1 MRVTISVI
9 CFLAIAISTGE
20 GTAVVSVGNY
30 KDDAHP
36 NTCVF
41 DENTIIDNF
50 NSITRYCQRDKC
62 IDGKFTFEHR
72 VDGSPDH
79 CQKISC
85 LMDGIGHI
93 DGCPNI
99 VLPQGSP
106 CTFGEAKYPN
116 ASFPDCCN
124 TVVHCPDGDSE
135 SFDL

>member
-20 GTAVVSVGNY
+20 GTAVLSYGNY
-30 KDDAHP
+30 RNDDHP
-36 NTCVF
+36 NKCVF
-41 DENTIIDNF
+41 DENTIIDNGF
-50 NSITRYCQRDKC
+50 SITRYCQRDKC
-62 IDGKFTFEHR
+62 IDAEIVLEDR
-72 VDGSPDH
+72 VAGSPEH
-79 CQKISC
+79 CQKIEC
-85 LMDGIGHI
+85 LLFVGGRIK
-93 DGCPNI
+93 GCPNI

-124 TVVHCPDGDSE
+124 TVVHCPDGDRE